1 MVQQKL
7 NENLRS
13 CQKKAMKKVIC
24 SAQKNSY
31 INNKMNLKHTSFA
44 TIKKVGVKKAR
55 KRYVPLV
62 FTTQR
67 KWLS

>member
-24 SAQKNSY
+24 SAPKNSY

-44 TIKKVGVKKAR
+44 TIKKVDVNKEHE
-55 KRYVPLV
+55 
-62 FTTQR
+62 
-67 KWLS
+67 